1 MSIYCSFGGIDDE
14 RDRPRSRKKP
24 IRYQGSHV
32 LPSNKDE
39 RRGRLSLAYIPPHV
53 RRGKRRRAEDAPFW
67 PWLRIGVVE
76 GEIEFGG
83 TVILTYAQVKKL
95 RDDLDWWLAS
105 AAQPTDGGKEQ
116 P

>member
-1 MSIYCSFGGIDDE
+1 
-14 RDRPRSRKKP
+14 
-24 IRYQGSHV
+24 
-32 LPSNKDE
+32 
-39 RRGRLSLAYIPPHV
+39 
-53 RRGKRRRAEDAPFW
+53 
-67 PWLRIGVVE
+67 VVE
-76 GEIEFGG
+76 EEMEFGG